1 MLSVE
6 QVSKIWNVSGR
17 RVRAL
22 CASGAI
28 AGAQKVGRSYLI
40 PDDAKN
46 PKEIKVKQKPSDVD
60 KILIV
65 TKDKDS
71 FIAKAI
77 AHNFLLDEKEVFCT
91 TNLQPLSKLHR
102 IKKVNSKTFCEY
114 EFVLTVFVNCFDENF
129 CSQEDE
135 VVYVGKKNIKN
146 DRILKIVGFDLLE
159 ENDLSYHGKMFYAE
173 EGILKQISSIL
184 DMKLD
189 GKLFFPVTLDMND
202 CGKAPQLIKRFSSV
216 QKAYE
221 FLREQY
227 FAFDDTDEFTHI
239 AVSNEV
245 EFSDSNQELD
255 YFKSVLLSLRK
266 GVHANFIYLFTKQN
280 LSKICNHF
288 TTRMYAEN
296 LKGNSVIY
304 FINYEDLK
312 KKNPEIVSYIYQGV
326 IYYANKSVYHDQ
338 ISEYTLGFINA
349 SKDDIEKA
357 QKVTDFLIEN
367 SEKVSN
373 LKELEAFYELHK

>member
-146 DRILKIVGFDLLE
+146 DRILKIVGFDLLLIFWE
-159 ENDLSYHGKMFYAE
+159 AMT
-173 EGILKQISSIL
+173 GIWTALYIL
-184 DMKLD
+184 EIF
-189 GKLFFPVTLDMND
+189 GTGYVRIT
-202 CGKAPQLIKRFSSV
+202 
-216 QKAYE
+216 
-221 FLREQY
+221 
-227 FAFDDTDEFTHI
+227 
-239 AVSNEV
+239 
-245 EFSDSNQELD
+245 
-255 YFKSVLLSLRK
+255 
-266 GVHANFIYLFTKQN
+266 
-280 LSKICNHF
+280 
-288 TTRMYAEN
+288 
-296 LKGNSVIY
+296 GN
-304 FINYEDLK
+304 N
-312 KKNPEIVSYIYQGV
+312 G
-326 IYYANKSVYHDQ
+326 
-338 ISEYTLGFINA
+338 
-349 SKDDIEKA
+349 
-357 QKVTDFLIEN
+357 
-367 SEKVSN
+367 
-373 LKELEAFYELHK
+373 